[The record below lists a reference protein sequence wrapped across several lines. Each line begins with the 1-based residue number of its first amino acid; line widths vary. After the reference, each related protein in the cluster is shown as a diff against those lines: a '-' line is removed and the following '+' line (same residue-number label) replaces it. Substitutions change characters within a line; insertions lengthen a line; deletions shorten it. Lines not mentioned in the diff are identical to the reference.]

1 MTENEM
7 LEINLEVKMGTHKK
21 GDPYPVLNFG
31 KFQYR
36 GDLESAPDPAV
47 LIVSQDFVQLGIEKL
62 HEKYPHQD
70 KIAYFYL
77 AEADVVV
84 SL

>member
-7 LEINLEVKMGTHKK
+7 LEINLEVKMGIHKK

-31 KFQYR
+31 KFQYK

-47 LIVSQDFVQLGIEKL
+47 LIVSQDWVHLGIEKL
-62 HEKYPHQD
+62 HEKNPHKDQV
-70 KIAYFYL
+70 AYFYL
-77 AEADVVV
+77 AEADTVI